1 MGIGI
6 TDGAYK
12 LARNGLWVQ
21 VVSSLLQWHLQQQQ
35 QQNFSSLWSPL
46 SPEMQWHLRGAV
58 TKLVACHPAI
68 TWLHFCI
75 YSEPKLQQKPNNL
88 AQVTAGSRRPYK
100 LSQDNDEEEEEQEEE
115 EVDAGSFQGNAKL

>member
-1 MGIGI
+1 MVFGCKWSALYCSG
-6 TDGAYK
+6 TCNSNSNSN
-12 LARNGLWVQ
+12 RSSPVSGLPCPQ
-21 VVSSLLQWHLQQQQ
+21 I
-35 QQNFSSLWSPL
+35 
-46 SPEMQWHLRGAV
+46 EMQWHLRGAV

-100 LSQDNDEEEEEQEEE
+100 LSQDNDEEDEEEKEKEEEE